1 MWKEGILIKK
11 ILAIILSAAVIITVF
26 TACSGNSADET
37 DESSTHVTESHIP
50 TQDAV
55 IKESDAAKFIEESY
69 SAKELGLEDVDSDY
83 SFMVASSGVDIEG
96 ENYIKVV
103 ANIITKKNSTT
114 PDGKETFS
122 LETVGEYYISY
133 DGETVLKKDI
143 ESGSYSNLENKYD
156 QYKEKAEAEQS
167 ASETK

>member
-11 ILAIILSAAVIITVF
+11 ILAIILSAAAILAVF
-26 TACSGNSADET
+26 TACSGNGADET
-37 DESSTHVTESHIP
+37 DESSTHVTESQIP

-69 SAKELGLEDVDSDY
+69 TAKELGLEDVESDY
-83 SFMVASSGVDIEG
+83 SFMVASSGVDIDG

-103 ANIITKKNSTT
+103 ANVITKKDSTT

-133 DGETVLKKDI
+133 DGKTILKKDI
-143 ESGSYSNLENKYD
+143 ESGKYSELENKYD
-156 QYKEKAEAEQS
+156 EYKEKAETKTT
-167 ASETK
+167 ASESK

>member
-11 ILAIILSAAVIITVF
+11 ILAIILSAAVMITVF

-37 DESSTHVTESHIP
+37 DESATHVTESHIP
-50 TQDAV
+50 TRDAV

-69 SAKELGLEDVDSDY
+69 SAKELGLEDVESDY